1 MIYRITKYDPTLRDA
16 EGRYLP
22 WTWTSYS
29 DIGRAVNSCALCP
42 AAYLET
48 ERRYTD
54 ALICILRA
62 LHVDALRVK
71 ELEPSVRSP
80 AVLQNDFAEKGLSLS
95 AAQADFLRRV
105 TDISEISML
114 DFEVCFQL
122 QLRECFWCR
131 LVDPQGRAV
140 VWFGYDYYMY
150 MACEEIPAALVREIC
165 AGGLYVEAQTTKGSW
180 LNQDKQANAGQET
193 V

>member
-1 MIYRITKYDPTLRDA
+1 M
-16 EGRYLP
+16 
-22 WTWTSYS
+22 
-29 DIGRAVNSCALCP
+29 
-42 AAYLET
+42 
-48 ERRYTD
+48 
-54 ALICILRA
+54 
-62 LHVDALRVK
+62 
-71 ELEPSVRSP
+71 
-80 AVLQNDFAEKGLSLS
+80 QNDFAEKGLSLS

-105 TDISEISML
+105 ADTPVIGVP

-131 LVDPQGRAV
+131 LVDPQGRSV

-150 MACEEIPAALVREIC
+150 VACEEIPAALMREIC

>member
-1 MIYRITKYDPTLRDA
+1 MN
-16 EGRYLP
+16 G
-22 WTWTSYS
+22 
-29 DIGRAVNSCALCP
+29 CALCP

-54 ALICILRA
+54 ALICILQA
-62 LHVDALRVK
+62 LHVDALRVT
-71 ELEPSVRSP
+71 ELEPPVRSS
-80 AVLQNDFAEKGLSLS
+80 AVLQSDFAEKGLSLS

-105 TDISEISML
+105 TDIPEFSMS

-150 MACEEIPAALVREIC
+150 VACEEIPAALVREIC
-165 AGGLYVEAQTTKGSW
+165 ASGLYIEAQTAEGVW
-180 LNQDKQANAGQET
+180 LNQT
-193 V
+193 TT